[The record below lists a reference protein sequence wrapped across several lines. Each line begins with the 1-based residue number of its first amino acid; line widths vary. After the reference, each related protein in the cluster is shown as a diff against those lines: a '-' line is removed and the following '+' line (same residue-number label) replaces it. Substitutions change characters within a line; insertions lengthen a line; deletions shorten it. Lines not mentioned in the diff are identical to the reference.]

1 MKKLFGFLLVLM
13 LALGCANVP
22 FVEQSADFIE
32 TANFTVDA
40 LMKHLGD
47 EYRAGRLSD
56 DEKCKVIE
64 VYAQYKLASDFA
76 DEALAAYAREQTSG
90 NHQAYLQALSVMLN
104 NQEALIGL
112 ANALLGGE

>member
-1 MKKLFGFLLVLM
+1 MKKLFICLFVVM
-13 LALGCANVP
+13 LALGCANVS
-22 FVEQSADFIE
+22 FVEQSADFLE

-40 LMKHLGD
+40 LMTHLGN

-64 VYAQYKLASDFA
+64 VYANYRLASDFA

-104 NQEALIGL
+104 NQEEIIGL
-112 ANALLGGE
+112 ANSLLGGM